1 MRRLQT
7 ILGRRGGAEHD
18 PSAAPGMRTYGI
30 VWLGQTISALG
41 SRMSG
46 FAVALWLFAQTH
58 QATTLALVGLAY
70 GIPTVLVN
78 LFAGALV
85 DRLDRKLLIW
95 LSEAV
100 GGGVAIAYLALL
112 LAGHLQ
118 PWQIYTSSAIRGAF
132 GILQSLA
139 FSASVAV
146 MVPKSQYV
154 RTSAMDRFT
163 NYAGNIIGP
172 ALGAA
177 AYYAIGF
184 QGVLLIDIATFGV
197 SIATVLANRIPRP
210 EPVASVELGA
220 PAETLAGRIARQL
233 ARWWASVSFGFRYTL
248 GRPGLLA
255 LMLAMAAL
263 NFCDGVPNAIQQAM
277 VLTRTGNN
285 AGILAAVGVSAGIGG
300 VSSALILTIWGGP
313 RRNRARI
320 TLLGIT
326 AAGLAK
332 LGIGLS
338 RAAPGWCLCQGTA
351 SSTFPLT
358 TGAEQAIWLEKVDP
372 ALQGRV
378 FATRMAVSQLAFYLS
393 FAFAAPL
400 GDYVFEP
407 ALARHGWL
415 VPVVGWLMGSGPGV
429 GYSFEIVL
437 AAVAMA
443 AGGAI
448 GFLIPSLLHVEA
460 REPDFAPRQRV
471 RVGAAVAAKN
481 DADIEE
487 ELATR

>member
-1 MRRLQT
+1 MQRLRA
-7 ILGRRGGAEHD
+7 ILGRVGAAGSTPGATPAAGPD
-18 PSAAPGMRTYGI
+18 GAPGMRTYSV
-30 VWLGQTISALG
+30 VWLGQTISAMG

-46 FAVALWLFAQTH
+46 FAVALWLFAQTQ

-78 LFAGALV
+78 LFAGPLV

-100 GGGVAIAYLALL
+100 GAVVSLSYFALL
-112 LAGHLQ
+112 LAGQLQ
-118 PWQIYTSSAIRGAF
+118 PWQIYTGSAIRGAF

-184 QGVLLIDIATFGV
+184 QGVLLIDFATFGV
-197 SIATVLANRIPRP
+197 SIVTVLANRIPRP
-210 EPVASVELGA
+210 APMGEDA
-220 PAETLAGRIARQL
+220 PAALAESLAGRIAQQL
-233 ARWWASVSFGFRYTL
+233 VRWWAGVTFGFRYAL

-255 LMLAMAAL
+255 LLVAMAAL
-263 NFCDGVPNAIQQAM
+263 NFCDGVPNSIQQAM

-300 VSSALILTIWGGP
+300 VSSAVILTVWGGP

-320 TLLGIT
+320 TLLGIV

-378 FATRMAVSQLAFYLS
+378 FAARMALSQLAFYLS
-393 FAFAAPL
+393 YALAAPL
-400 GDYVFEP
+400 GDYVFDP
-407 ALARHGWL
+407 ALARGGWL
-415 VPVVGWLMGSGPGV
+415 VPAVGWLMGSGPGV

-437 AAVAMA
+437 ASVAMA
-443 AGGAI
+443 SVGVV
-448 GFLIPSLLHVEA
+448 GFLIPSLLHVET
-460 REPDFAPRQRV
+460 REPDHIPDP
-471 RVGAAVAAKN
+471 AALRRSREA
-481 DADIEE
+481 
-487 ELATR
+487 ELAAHP